1 MWKRILRATPALLV
15 LTGGI
20 ACLVLGT
27 AGRTI
32 PVSEEQEIEVELAPP
47 PFALPGQPG
56 FGAPGGDPM
65 AGPGMFGPPPFMEK
79 VTETVIITEEESE
92 FTLIRETTIG
102 GVALL
107 ASGELRRLYSGEVP
121 SLCPT

>member
-1 MWKRILRATPALLV
+1 MWYRILRAIPTVLV
-15 LTGGI
+15 LLGGI
-20 ACLVLGT
+20 ACLLHGA

-32 PVSEEQEIEVELAPP
+32 PVSEEQEIEITLPPP
-47 PFALPGQPG
+47 PFAPPGQPA
-56 FGAPGGDPM
+56 FGGPGGDPF
-65 AGPGMFGPPPFMEK
+65 AGPPPMMEK
-79 VTETVIITEEESE
+79 VTENVIVTEQESE

-107 ASGELRRLYSGEVP
+107 ASGELRRLYSGDAP